1 MAAGIDAAR
10 AIEAELAAAGVAVVL
25 DVRDVVGNA
34 PCVLIPPPTWDDWT
48 ADGSPR
54 YTWRLIAVSGQPLG
68 NLDAWAELDELVTEV
83 AEVLAIERADPIAYA
98 LPTGG
103 APLPAYAL
111 TYTGS

>member
-1 MAAGIDAAR
+1 MAAAIEAAR
-10 AIEAELAAAGVAVVL
+10 WIEAELTLAGIKAVL
-25 DVRDVVGNA
+25 DVRDVLGNA

-48 ADGSPR
+48 ADGSPA
-54 YTWRLIAVSGQPLG
+54 YTWRLIAVSGHPLG
-68 NLDAWAELDELVTEV
+68 NLDAWVELDDLTTAV
-83 AEVLAIERADPIAYA
+83 AAVLSIERAEPIAYA